1 MAELEQAV
9 KKITAKL
16 RMLEFTR
23 DDVPR
28 IREKKELKALERL
41 QKGLEEQID
50 SVHEKI
56 VQVQALRI
64 EKEDKP
70 GEVRKWSLD
79 IEEQVADKHNASGKI
94 FVS

>member
-41 QKGLEEQID
+41 QKVLEEQID
-50 SVHEKI
+50 NVRKQI
-56 VQVQALRI
+56 VQALRI
-64 EKEDKP
+64 EKGDEP
-70 GEVRKWSLD
+70 GEVRKWSL
-79 IEEQVADKHNASGKI
+79 EM
-94 FVS
+94 